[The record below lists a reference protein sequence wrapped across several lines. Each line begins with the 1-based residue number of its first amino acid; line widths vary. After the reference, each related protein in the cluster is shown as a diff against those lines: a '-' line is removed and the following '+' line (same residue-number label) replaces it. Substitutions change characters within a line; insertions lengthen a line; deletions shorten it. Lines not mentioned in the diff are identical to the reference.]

1 MNKMSLENLET
12 QKKMGQGSLKKLV
25 TQKDLRFLLFGGK
38 GGVGKTSSSAATAI
52 WLAENLKQQVL
63 ILSTDPAHS
72 LSDSFDQDLSGG
84 EIVPIKGVKGLSGLE
99 MDPKKEYSKYQKT
112 MQESNV
118 EIPKEIGFMMEG
130 MDDLQAMTP
139 PGTDETLAFSK
150 VLEFI
155 QTAHEYDTI
164 IFDTAPTGHTLRLLH
179 LPSLLDSFFGKMIS
193 FRMKMGQVWGKMK
206 SFFKREDFD
215 AEQDPLEQM
224 KRLKSIIEEANKEL
238 TDPKKTSFVIVM
250 ISEMMAIYETERLL
264 SNLYEVEIPCSA
276 IIINQLFP
284 ENVDCKFCSSRREM
298 QQRNLVEIKDIYAE
312 DFTLV
317 EVPLF
322 PTEVRGLDKLRELGR
337 LLIE

>member
-1 MNKMSLENLET
+1 MSLKNLI
-12 QKKMGQGSLKKLV
+12 

-38 GGVGKTSSSAATAI
+38 GGVGKTSSSAATSI
-52 WLAENLKQQVL
+52 WLADRGQEVL

-72 LSDSFDQDLSGG
+72 LSDSFDQNLSGG
-84 EIVPIKGVKGLSGLE
+84 EIVRIKGVKGLYALE

-112 MQESNV
+112 MQESEV
-118 EIPKEIGFMMEG
+118 EIPKEVGFMMEG
-130 MDDLQAMTP
+130 LDDIQAMTP

-155 QTAHEYDTI
+155 ETTDEYDII

-179 LPSLLDSFFGKMIS
+179 LPSLLDSFFGKIIS
-193 FRMKMGQVWGKMK
+193 FRMKMGQIWGKMK
-206 SFFKREDFD
+206 AFLKR
-215 AEQDPLEQM
+215 QDYDDDSLEQL
-224 KRLKSIIEEANKEL
+224 KRLKEVIENANKEL
-238 TDPKKTSFVIVM
+238 TNPKKTSFVIVT

-276 IIINQLFP
+276 IVINQLFP
-284 ENVDCKFCSSRREM
+284 ENVEVDCKFCNSRRAM
-298 QQRNLVEIKDIYAE
+298 QQKNLKEIKDIYAE

-322 PTEVRGLDKLRELGR
+322 PTEIRGLDRLRELSR
-337 LLIE
+337 ELIEK